1 MTDPISEADRAKY
14 AAAKR
19 AAELVETDMR
29 VGLGTGSTAAW
40 LVRCLGKRVRDEGL
54 IFRAVATSR
63 QTAGLARAE
72 TIDMYTLDQMPKL
85 DLTIDGVDEFDP
97 QFNLIKGAGGALL
110 QEKIV
115 AMASARV
122 VVITDAS
129 KKVDQLGAVALPV
142 EVLQFGWQSTRQ
154 LIISRLAAMDLGEKT
169 VTRRLVADLPFVT
182 DEGNFILDLQLAKIQ
197 DATDLELQLNNI
209 PGVVE
214 NGLFIDT
221 CNEVVIGHADG
232 STTVYGSP
240 A

>member
-1 MTDPISEADRAKY
+1 MTDQISVADRAKY

-115 AMASARV
+115 AMASTRV
-122 VVITDAS
+122 VVITDSS

-154 LIISRLAAMDLGEKT
+154 LIFSRLAAMGLAEKT
-169 VTRRLVADLPFVT
+169 ITRRLVADFPFVT

-214 NGLFIDT
+214 NGLFIDI

-232 STTVYGSP
+232 STTVYGSC